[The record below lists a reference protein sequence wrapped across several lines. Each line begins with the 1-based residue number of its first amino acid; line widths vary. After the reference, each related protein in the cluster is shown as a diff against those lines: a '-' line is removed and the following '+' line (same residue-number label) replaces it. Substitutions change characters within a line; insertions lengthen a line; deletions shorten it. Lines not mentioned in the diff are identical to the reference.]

1 MTNFDFLLSTPA
13 FASFS
18 DVAISAE
25 KTKRALKTRNTKK
38 SIDAKIF
45 WVIMK
50 CGTIYC
56 YWLFTTIE

>member
-25 KTKRALKTRNTKK
+25 KTKRALKSSKYRKTLINNILNEVKICLKEKK
-38 SIDAKIF
+38 KKIN
-45 WVIMK
+45 
-50 CGTIYC
+50 
-56 YWLFTTIE
+56 LF

>member
-1 MTNFDFLLSTPA
+1 MTNFDFLLSTPT

-45 WVIMK
+45 WIKHKPHIKYYSQV
-50 CGTIYC
+50 
-56 YWLFTTIE
+56 L